1 MQISCANS
9 FLIELFFYL
18 LDFLVFARK
27 VVAYKT
33 MACAIV
39 QEHSTIMILLASL
52 LNVKYRPLMIKL
64 KLVGGLKFYKFQ
76 RKFAK

>member
-1 MQISCANS
+1 
-9 FLIELFFYL
+9 
-18 LDFLVFARK
+18 
-27 VVAYKT
+27 

>member
-52 LNVKYRPLMIKL
+52 LNEI
-64 KLVGGLKFYKFQ
+64 
-76 RKFAK
+76 